1 MRRTRVELVERD
13 PELPQAR
20 EQLRLDLALDRVVE
34 ALVRCGLHPAIG
46 AADPNDLGDLPGHVV
61 GDPEALELA
70 LLVELVDRAQ
80 GLFVRRGAVRAVEVP
95 HVDGAVSW
103 KQGKRLGFNASGMTL
118 R

>member
-1 MRRTRVELVERD
+1 MVHSRLNPAVITADHHDLRD
-13 PELPQAR
+13 LPSGLPVSRHAQIVTLHA
-20 EQLRLDLALDRVVE
+20 RVVVTN
-34 ALVRCGLHPAIG
+34 A
-46 AADPNDLGDLPGHVV
+46 
-61 GDPEALELA
+61 EALELA
-70 LLVELVDRAQ
+70 LLVELVDSAQ